1 MLVELSHGGMFAPGM
16 VYYRIVNEREHRK
29 AMKHVAEMGGH
40 EPQDE
45 WDRDDNVLISYD
57 SAHAIIESNRPRR
70 MSEFDE
76 GWDIRI
82 QIDPWEAFS
91 HYGYDA
97 GDTLGR

>member
-1 MLVELSHGGMFAPGM
+1 MLVELSHGRSYAPGM
-16 VYYRIVNEREHRK
+16 VHYRIVNEREHRK
-29 AMKHVAEMGGH
+29 AMKHVAAMGGP
-40 EPQDE
+40 EP
-45 WDRDDNVLISYD
+45 WSNRDRDDNVLISYD
-57 SAHAIIESNRPRR
+57 SAYAIIESNRPRR